1 MFSRIRTNWLAGFFL
16 VITNFAFASSDSRSV
31 SSEFP
36 HFRDCDACSEMV
48 VIPTGEYLMG
58 ATEEEFKGE
67 YSGYKTFYL
76 VETPR
81 HRVDVKSFAIAKF
94 SVTRKQ
100 FEIFANETNFDG
112 KGCTVFDGK
121 NGYSI
126 TKQVGGIQGLGNQ
139 TKTL

>member
-1 MFSRIRTNWLAGFFL
+1 
-16 VITNFAFASSDSRSV
+16 
-31 SSEFP
+31 
-36 HFRDCDACSEMV
+36 
-48 VIPTGEYLMG
+48 MG